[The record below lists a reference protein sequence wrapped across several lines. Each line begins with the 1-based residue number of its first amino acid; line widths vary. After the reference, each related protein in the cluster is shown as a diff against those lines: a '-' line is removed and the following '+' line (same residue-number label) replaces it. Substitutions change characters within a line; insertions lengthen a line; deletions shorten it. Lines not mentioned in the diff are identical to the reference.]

1 MKICVTQREGI
12 RHFAKFTNLGERD
25 KLYVEVT
32 VEDKNGS
39 KPILIDLTSALIQEY
54 SKHPELGKPEPA
66 AVEEVTRLQPIKKLV
81 TKAIKEVTPAYLT
94 ESKKQ
99 KEEILSKVREAQQK
113 LADERKCKAADQ
125 ATARAERLA
134 ATRKAKAENKAADS
148 GKGSKKT
155 VGNLDSTTKAG
166 ATLTKTQQA
175 AIKKISK
182 VLAEEEK
189 TNASTKSSTA
199 ATKRADTNVTTA
211 KTKAKT
217 DSTNS
222 TNKVPLSSATK
233 KARSNTATDQVKTA
247 SKAKPIV
254 QETQPKKA
262 KAASR
267 TTTSASKLAASER

>member
-32 VEDKNGS
+32 VEDKNGN

-66 AVEEVTRLQPIKKLV
+66 AVEEVTSLQPIKKRV
-81 TKAIKEVTPAYLT
+81 TKVVKEVIPAYLM

-125 ATARAERLA
+125 AKARTE
-134 ATRKAKAENKAADS
+134 RKAKAENKAADS
-148 GKGSKKT
+148 EKGNTKT
-155 VGNLDSTTKAG
+155 FSNLDSTTKASSK
-166 ATLTKTQQA
+166 LTKTQQA
-175 AIKKISK
+175 AVNKISK
-182 VLAEEEK
+182 VLAEEER
-189 TNASTKSSTA
+189 TNASKKSSTS
-199 ATKRADTNVTTA
+199 ATKCADKNKNLATT

-217 DSTNS
+217 DSTDS
-222 TNKVPLSSATK
+222 TNKSFLSSANK
-233 KARSNTATDQVKTA
+233 KSRSKTANDQVKA
-247 SKAKPIV
+247 DLKAKTVV
-254 QETQPKKA
+254 QETQSKRV

-267 TTTSASKLAASER
+267 TATSASKLAASER

>member
-66 AVEEVTRLQPIKKLV
+66 TVEKVTSLQPIKKRI
-81 TKAIKEVTPAYLT
+81 TKVVKEVTPAYLT

-125 ATARAERLA
+125 AIARTERLA
-134 ATRKAKAENKAADS
+134 VARKAKAENKAADS
-148 GKGSKKT
+148 ERGNTKIVS
-155 VGNLDSTTKAG
+155 NLDSTTKAS
-166 ATLTKTQQA
+166 AKLTKSQQS
-175 AIKKISK
+175 AIEKISK
-182 VLAEEEK
+182 VLVEEERK
-189 TNASTKSSTA
+189 NASKKSSTS
-199 ATKRADTNVTTA
+199 ATKRADKNLTTA
-211 KTKAKT
+211 KTKANTDST
-217 DSTNS
+217 DSTNKS
-222 TNKVPLSSATK
+222 PLSSAKK
-233 KARSNTATDQVKTA
+233 KARSKTANDQVKA
-247 SKAKPIV
+247 DLKAKTVV
-254 QETQPKKA
+254 QET
-262 KAASR
+262 
-267 TTTSASKLAASER
+267 